1 MECTIATMAVVVE
14 FITGLV
20 NVDVQT
26 LTLQEKMS
34 YSCQVLY
41 INSYVSRV
49 IFFAK
54 CAVIVFL
61 ERGRS
66 IHKTYSSAESQYHAA
81 VVGAGKVIFAKK
93 LHREKCQNLHILLT
107 TK

>member
-1 MECTIATMAVVVE
+1 MECMIATMAVVVE

-41 INSYVSRV
+41 KNSYVSRV
-49 IFFAK
+49 LF
-54 CAVIVFL
+54 
-61 ERGRS
+61 S
-66 IHKTYSSAESQYHAA
+66 
-81 VVGAGKVIFAKK
+81 
-93 LHREKCQNLHILLT
+93 
-107 TK
+107 